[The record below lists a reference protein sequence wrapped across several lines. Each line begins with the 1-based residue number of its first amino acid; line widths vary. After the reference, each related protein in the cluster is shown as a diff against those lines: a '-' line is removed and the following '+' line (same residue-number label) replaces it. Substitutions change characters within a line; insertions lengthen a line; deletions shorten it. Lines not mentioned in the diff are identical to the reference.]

1 MTSMPIEEPPKRG
14 LTMYGPSPPGQ
25 VGASALGE
33 HEGARQGREARR
45 HGHRPETEFVHAQS
59 GSGRC
64 GAGVGD
70 SSQIQCALEGAV
82 FARASVA
89 AVDQGIELEVALF
102 PTPQH
107 AWLGS
112 EEAAAGLGHKAQVTG
127 ALGRPV
133 HERGGLQGGVDGD
146 EALALGPVDGLDVR
160 LAPGQNERPR
170 RLQAGQDA
178 HVVFGR
184 RAAENDSHLF

>member
-1 MTSMPIEEPPKRG
+1 MHR
-14 LTMYGPSPPGQ
+14 
-25 VGASALGE
+25 AA
-33 HEGARQGREARR
+33 AGRR
-45 HGHRPETEFVHAQS
+45 
-59 GSGRC
+59 

-70 SSQIQCALEGAV
+70 SGQIQSGLEGAV
-82 FARASVA
+82 FARAAVA
-89 AVDQGIELEVALF
+89 AVDQGAELEVTLF
-102 PTPQH
+102 PTSEH
-107 AWLGS
+107 AWLGG

-133 HERGGLQGGVDGD
+133 HEGGGLQRGVDGD

-184 RAAENDSHLF
+184 RAPENDSHLFCPGWRCTRLAHALKGNGQG